1 MGKKTVASRPDQKI
15 VSIFCFYVADI
26 DGIIKLL
33 LWLLNKSLNHSPQ
46 RKKEKKN
53 CYGGEASWIAR
64 TGFTRMLK
72 EKEF

>member
-33 LWLLNKSLNHSPQ
+33 L
-46 RKKEKKN
+46 
-53 CYGGEASWIAR
+53 
-64 TGFTRMLK
+64 
-72 EKEF
+72 